1 MKTLL
6 ALLLLIPS
14 LSWGESDD
22 LKGKYISCMVD
33 LHNEG
38 RSQIVVKFKKKGKA
52 KVFVSM
58 PDLEINGSWRLVN
71 SGITGYKDPGDTRYI
86 AHLTHIMLEVP
97 NSRLLNGNQEIIINR
112 QTLEV
117 KKNSYNHGNCNVLS
131 EEEYKDIIES
141 IINEHEQYL
150 IKEKEDNNKKVE
162 ELKSNQKI

>member
-1 MKTLL
+1 
-6 ALLLLIPS
+6 
-14 LSWGESDD
+14 
-22 LKGKYISCMVD
+22 MVD

-150 IKEKEDNNKKVE
+150 IKEKEDNNKTVE